1 MRNLS
6 AFFGDGMDWFM
17 NQKSLYRCGGM
28 MLVAMVLA
36 AAMRSGM
43 FFAGDVY
50 EVGAGFGFLLL
61 IMIIMEWLL
70 HKIQNGKMHST
81 ASISL
86 PGWIL
91 LDDKRLRLLIA
102 CLCGVILLYV
112 LHGIGEPLSLTGTMK
127 EIIRWGSY
135 GCFTV
140 MAWRICRTAEGLRMM
155 QAGWHLMGAVLCG
168 SALLAVYGLLALPY
182 GIYLTADADISAT
195 GARLGGLLQY
205 PNTFGAVMAAFLL
218 ERLSALPSALRNRTG
233 TLRAA
238 AALLPLLPYTAA
250 LLLTESRGAWLAAAM
265 ACAAGIAKERHT
277 IVPLLVAAAAPV
289 ASAALLYR
297 QLAEVRLAPALLPGL
312 LWLAGLWAGGVL
324 AGLLLCRWRH
334 SGSPGRRYAAPGAV
348 GAAALLAAAAIAM
361 ILHQVQDRALGG
373 AATVSARRLLYSDAW
388 QLARSSLWLG
398 RGGETWRQSYLAIQ
412 SQPYVGAE
420 VHSGYMNILLD
431 TGIIGLL
438 LVLVLV
444 SMMIVRLIA
453 VRSPLLPAVLVLIGH
468 AAVDFDW
475 SFGLVWLLLLWL
487 VVLGM
492 ASSSFG
498 QEAQAGPHY
507 RPHEAQR
514 GERLALVKEQSAGE
528 TRRRRDRSIMP
539 WLPLRGLS
547 LLLLTSWVLL
557 AAAVSISEGEARLAV
572 SMPVERQ
579 IALLRSSLQWNP
591 ANTEAAQRLADWL
604 PPSQRI
610 SHLMNS
616 MKYSPG
622 HPGLSWKLAEAYS
635 LRGASEEA
643 AIWYQRAID
652 RDRFNPVKQ
661 TRAVLRLASL
671 ANWHRTAGEFARA
684 EEAARSGLELLERYR
699 SLAISLLEIGHLRN
713 DRGFELSSL
722 AVRQAVR
729 LEEMLNKRSE
739 RREGMLSA
747 EGIPE
752 GGG

>member
-1 MRNLS
+1 
-6 AFFGDGMDWFM
+6 MD
-17 NQKSLYRCGGM
+17 QKILYRYGGM
-28 MLVAMVLA
+28 MLIALVLV

-50 EVGAGFGFLLL
+50 GMGMGFGLLLL
-61 IMIIMEWLL
+61 IMITMEWFL
-70 HKIQNGKMHST
+70 HKLQNRKMHST
-81 ASISL
+81 ASTSW

-91 LDDKRLRLLIA
+91 LDDKRLRMLIG
-102 CLCGVILLYV
+102 CICGMMLLYG
-112 LHGIGEPLSLTGTMK
+112 LHGIGEPLSLAGTMK

-135 GCFTV
+135 GSFAV
-140 MAWRICRTAEGLRMM
+140 IAWRICRTAEGLRMM

-168 SALLAVYGLLALPY
+168 SALLAVYGLFALPY
-182 GIYLTADADISAT
+182 GIYLTADANISAT

-218 ERLSALPSALRNRTG
+218 ERLFALPSVLRNRTG

-250 LLLTESRGAWLAAAM
+250 LLLTESRGAWLAAAI
-265 ACAAGIAKERHT
+265 ACAAGFAKERHA
-277 IVPLLVAAAAPV
+277 IAPLLVVAAAPV

-297 QLAEVRLAPALLPGL
+297 QLAEARLAPALLPGL

-324 AGLLLCRWRH
+324 AGPLLCRWRH
-334 SGSPGRRYAAPGAV
+334 SGSPGRGYAAPGAV
-348 GAAALLAAAAIAM
+348 GAAALLAAAAGAM

-373 AATVSARRLLYSDAW
+373 AATLSARRLLYSDAW

-431 TGIIGLL
+431 TGVIGLL
-438 LVLVLV
+438 LVLVLI
-444 SMMIVRLIA
+444 SMMITRLLA
-453 VRSPLLPAVLVLIGH
+453 VNSPLLPAALVLIGH

-487 VVLGM
+487 VVLGL
-492 ASSSFG
+492 ASSSSG
-498 QEAQAGPHY
+498 REAQAGPHH
-507 RPHEAQR
+507 RPHKSRR
-514 GERLALVKEQSAGE
+514 GEWPTLVKRRLAVYARK
-528 TRRRRDRSIMP
+528 RRDRSFMS
-539 WLPLRGLS
+539 WLSLRGLA

-557 AAAVSISEGEARLAV
+557 AAALAISEDEARLAV
-572 SMPVERQ
+572 SQPVERQ
-579 IALLRSSLQWNP
+579 IALLRSSLKWNP
-591 ANTEAAQRLADWL
+591 ANTEAALRLANWL

-610 SHLMNS
+610 PLLMNS
-616 MKYSPG
+616 MTYSPD

-635 LRGASEEA
+635 LRGAPQEA
-643 AIWYQRAID
+643 AAWYQRAID
-652 RDRFNPVKQ
+652 RDRFNTVKQ
-661 TRAVLRLASL
+661 TRAVLKLTSL
-671 ANWHRTAGEFARA
+671 AKWHRTAGELAHA

-699 SLAISLLEIGHLRN
+699 SLATSLSETDLHRN

-722 AVRQAVR
+722 AVRQAGR
-729 LEEMLNKRSE
+729 LVEMLEGRDAI
-739 RREGMLSA
+739 RRRH
-747 EGIPE
+747 P
-752 GGG
+752 